1 MNHFINFDPYMIEGT
16 SGRCA
21 RRATRCVS
29 KSICVK
35 TAKPS
40 QLFAL
45 IKRGRLRTTSPYG
58 FVQASLASGGKT
70 LWTLR

>member
-1 MNHFINFDPYMIEGT
+1 MNHFINFDPYMIGST

-29 KSICVK
+29 TSSCIKI
-35 TAKPS
+35 AKPS
-40 QLFAL
+40 RLFTL
-45 IKRGRLRTTSPYG
+45 IKRGRLRTTSPYD
-58 FVQASLASGGKT
+58 FVQAGLASGGKT